1 LYILYYAFIQV
12 YKKKCLTEVS
22 CHSTLH
28 FTLLRQCFPTFPP
41 YHTSDRIYYT
51 WYQQRISL
59 LRIEVPP
66 QHSSFITPNT
76 MYTARQ
82 WLILEIL
89 CALSVV
95 SFIACVTATYYN
107 PDILNKGLWALLLF
121 AILCNLYIGNA
132 LERVCRG
139 ELWKRARLMT

>member
-1 LYILYYAFIQV
+1 
-12 YKKKCLTEVS
+12 
-22 CHSTLH
+22 
-28 FTLLRQCFPTFPP
+28 
-41 YHTSDRIYYT
+41 
-51 WYQQRISL
+51 
-59 LRIEVPP
+59 
-66 QHSSFITPNT
+66 

-89 CALSVV
+89 CALSAV

-107 PDILNKGLWALLLF
+107 PDILNKGLWVLLLF

-139 ELWKRARLMT
+139 ELWKRARLTTQRQGSWRKRRGQQHALGPTLAEVEGKLARGFEPLYSRAF